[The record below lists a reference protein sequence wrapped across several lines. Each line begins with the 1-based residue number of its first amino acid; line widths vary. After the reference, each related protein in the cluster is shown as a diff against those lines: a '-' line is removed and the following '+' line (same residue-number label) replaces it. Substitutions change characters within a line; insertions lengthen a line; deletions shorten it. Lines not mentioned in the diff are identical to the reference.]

1 METRAKHLRKS
12 QTPIEQRLWLALRG
26 HRFCQYKFRRQVI
39 LGSYIVD
46 FVCLKKR
53 LVIELDG
60 YQHLNNQPYDKIRTE
75 HLESLGFSVLRFWN
89 HEALENWSGVLHK
102 IYLTSQTIV
111 NG

>member
-1 METRAKHLRKS
+1 METRANHLRKS
-12 QTPIEQRLWLALRG
+12 QTPAEQRLWLALKG

-60 YQHLNNQPYDKIRTE
+60 YQHLNNQLYDQIRTE
-75 HLESLGFSVLRFWN
+75 YLESLGFSVLRFWN
-89 HEALENWSGVLHK
+89 HEVLENWAGVLHK
-102 IYLTSQTIV
+102 IYLILQSL
-111 NG
+111 

>member
-12 QTPIEQRLWLALRG
+12 QTPVEQRLWLALKG

-39 LGSYIVD
+39 LGPYIVD

-60 YQHLNNQPYDKIRTE
+60 YQHLNNQLYDKIRTE
-75 HLESLGFSVLRFWN
+75 YLESLGFSVLRFWN
-89 HEALENWSGVLHK
+89 DEVLENWSGVLHK
-102 IYLTSQTIV
+102 IHLTLQAL
-111 NG
+111 